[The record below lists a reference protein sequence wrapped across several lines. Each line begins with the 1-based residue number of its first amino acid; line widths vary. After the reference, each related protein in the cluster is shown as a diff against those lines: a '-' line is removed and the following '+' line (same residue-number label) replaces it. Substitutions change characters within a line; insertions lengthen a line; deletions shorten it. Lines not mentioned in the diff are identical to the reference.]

1 MQYTFT
7 HNGKRYMYD
16 LSSGEIFEYSRLEKE
31 LLPFMQRME
40 KPLPDICP
48 SGLRYSLAKY
58 EVSEIYDSYDRL
70 LTLINTNKLIFTH
83 PSERATDVKLNV
95 TSADTET
102 LIKAFSFA
110 VNHIPTIEGLTVIP
124 TGEAA
129 DAMAKELKERFS
141 FIDVKTK

>member
-1 MQYTFT
+1 
-7 HNGKRYMYD
+7 MYD

-31 LLPFMQRME
+31 LIPFMQRME

-58 EVSEIYDSYDRL
+58 EVSEIYEAYDRL
-70 LTLINTNKLIFTH
+70 LSLINTNKLIFTH
-83 PSERATDVKLNV
+83 PSERAINVTLNV

-124 TGEAA
+124 SGESAE
-129 DAMAKELKERFS
+129 DMARELKARFS
-141 FIDVKTK
+141 FIDVKTE